1 MAEFST
7 APGVQIFSLP
17 KKQVLSCTTSTPVKP
32 CTSPRHWKNS
42 KTISA
47 WAIRKALVLLP
58 DNGSVSPHRAS
69 SLVIVIES
77 NVKTKL
83 RAVATKPPNLDQA
96 LLSNYVG
103 DIARAEKLTNTT
115 YDIRNVG
122 YQGHTQRVVIILW
135 ARIGIKRMRLTES
148 WSRLRYRR
156 RQYSGK
162 IPIRQVAW
170 RFERPHR
177 QLRRHGRHRSDGLA
191 DVLLIDQG
199 DFHGKILLI
208 EKNNQWHKQRDDW
221 GRSLLNQ
228 PATDGESIMPI
239 LALTGSVGTGKAL
252 RAVHLSNAPADVI
265 LVRDRLINL
274 GFTWVWWCYQRG

>member
-1 MAEFST
+1 MSKFFSLMFGLVIAFSPCANLAAREIDGQATRVIVGWNFPT

-17 KKQVLSCTTSTPVKP
+17 KKNKYYHVLTDTGETLY
-32 CTSPRHWKNS
+32 
-42 KTISA
+42 IA
-47 WAIRKALVLLP
+47 KALEKLEDDLCLGDKKKHWYLLP
-58 DNGSVSPHRAS
+58 DNGSVYPHRAS

-122 YQGHTQRVVIILW
+122 YQGHTQRVVIILVGKDRDQ
-135 ARIGIKRMRLTES
+135 ADAVDRIVVSIADIDGDNIRE
-148 WSRLRYRR
+148 RYRYDKSR
-156 RQYSGK
+156 GDSSDLIANFAAMADIDQ
-162 IPIRQVAW
+162 
-170 RFERPHR
+170 
-177 QLRRHGRHRSDGLA
+177 DGLA

-208 EKNNQWHKQRDDW
+208 EKSNQWRKQRDDW
-221 GRSLLNQ
+221 GD
-228 PATDGESIMPI
+228 P
-239 LALTGSVGTGKAL
+239 
-252 RAVHLSNAPADVI
+252 
-265 LVRDRLINL
+265 
-274 GFTWVWWCYQRG
+274 C

>member
-1 MAEFST
+1 MSKFFSLMFGLVIAFSPGVNLAAREIGGQAIRVIVGWSFPS
-7 APGVQIFSLP
+7 APGVQIFSVP
-17 KKQVLSCTTSTPVKP
+17 KKNKYYHVVTDTGETLYV
-32 CTSPRHWKNS
+32 
-42 KTISA
+42 A
-47 WAIRKALVLLP
+47 KALEKLEDDLCLGDKKKHWYLLP

-122 YQGHTQRVVIILW
+122 YQGHTQRVVIILVGKDRDQ
-135 ARIGIKRMRLTES
+135 ADAVDRIVISIADIDGDNIREKYRYHK
-148 WSRLRYRR
+148 SRGD
-156 RQYSGK
+156 SGDL
-162 IPIRQVAW
+162 IANLAAMADIDQ
-170 RFERPHR
+170 
-177 QLRRHGRHRSDGLA
+177 DGLA

-221 GRSLLNQ
+221 GD
-228 PATDGESIMPI
+228 P
-239 LALTGSVGTGKAL
+239 
-252 RAVHLSNAPADVI
+252 
-265 LVRDRLINL
+265 
-274 GFTWVWWCYQRG
+274 C